1 MHRFLHPVGRALL
14 PALTSLLLIP
24 ALATAATEPAGFR
37 PFAPDSIWNLPLR
50 SDAPLQ
56 PSSGSYVS
64 WLNQEIAKNG
74 TWINTTSC
82 GMPIYFADQT
92 TQPVKVTLASSS
104 YQDQA
109 LIRAWS
115 AVPMPA
121 GAKPANC
128 SDKNLA
134 IVQPQPDGTVR
145 EWEFWH
151 AAQATNGSWSARW
164 GGAVQNL
171 GGDRGVASSLE
182 WQDPSTTSLAGR
194 QSNYNWNVT
203 ASSMSMIAGVIT
215 RADAQSGHID
225 HAVAFAIP
233 DTAKGKRVWP
243 AQRTDGAS
251 TDAYALPEGARL
263 RLDPKLDLS
272 KLTMTPLVRMIAEAA
287 QKYGMVIRD
296 RTYSTNV
303 FVTEEPHA
311 GETNPFKPLLD
322 GQSPSDA
329 LKAFP
334 WTHLQMLQAPACPAS
349 GACDTTQR
357 ATINLSGSPK
367 VGTPL
372 TLDTSNSVLNQPRDQ
387 VLWDLDGDGR
397 YETDANAAVKETF
410 VPRAAG
416 SRAVSVKITT
426 RAGSVVT
433 GWRTITVAP

>member
-1 MHRFLHPVGRALL
+1 
-14 PALTSLLLIP
+14 
-24 ALATAATEPAGFR
+24 
-37 PFAPDSIWNLPLR
+37 
-50 SDAPLQ
+50 
-56 PSSGSYVS
+56 
-64 WLNQEIAKNG
+64 
-74 TWINTTSC
+74 
-82 GMPIYFADQT
+82 
-92 TQPVKVTLASSS
+92 
-104 YQDQA
+104 
-109 LIRAWS
+109 
-115 AVPMPA
+115 
-121 GAKPANC
+121 
-128 SDKNLA
+128 
-134 IVQPQPDGTVR
+134 
-145 EWEFWH
+145 
-151 AAQATNGSWSARW
+151 
-164 GGAVQNL
+164 
-171 GGDRGVASSLE
+171 
-182 WQDPSTTSLAGR
+182 
-194 QSNYNWNVT
+194 
-203 ASSMSMIAGVIT
+203 MSMIAGVIT